1 MCKPRR
7 QRPLMTRF
15 GLITKWV
22 ILAIAGL
29 VTCALTH
36 SPKAQAQ
43 PLTIN
48 VIDVAGNLAL
58 SQQIFDNYKAANPGK
73 IGRFT
78 FTKAPAP
85 ELAGKIKAMQA
96 AGRVDVD
103 IVLSGSYGLSAGIEQ
118 GLWLDLAQHYVRT
131 GRPEAL
137 YDTGALGLQSL
148 ARDQGLLIAYSPQGP
163 FLQYAPE
170 RVRNV
175 PKTANDLLAWC
186 KANPNKLV
194 YARPAN
200 SGPGATFLMG
210 LPYILADSDPKDP
223 VKGWDKTWTYL
234 RELSSCIEYY
244 PSGTAATMKEFGNG
258 TRDIVVTTMGWDINP
273 RFLGTVPKSS
283 EVTALANFR
292 FVNDGHFMIVPKGL
306 SQSRLDVVLD
316 IIAFALRPE
325 HQAIIFDS
333 GNLYPGPAVKGVTL
347 AMAPESSRQVI
358 KDFGRPYYDELMA
371 TTPVEVLLEPSVMVE
386 AFRKWDV
393 EIGAKK

>member
-1 MCKPRR
+1 MPRTPGFSR
-7 QRPLMTRF
+7 TRRAPSLKWIAASA
-15 GLITKWV
+15 GL
-22 ILAIAGL
+22 LAIGSVLLAPR
-29 VTCALTH
+29 AE
-36 SPKAQAQ
+36 AQA
-43 PLTIN
+43 LTIN

-58 SQQIFDNYKAANPGK
+58 SQLIFDNYKAANPDK
-73 IGRFT
+73 IARFT

-118 GLWLDLAQHYVRT
+118 GLWQDLSPHYGRT

-137 YDTGALGLQSL
+137 YDPGALGLQSL
-148 ARDQGLLIAYSPQGP
+148 ARGQGLLMAYSPQGP

-170 RVRNV
+170 RVKNV
-175 PKTANDLLAWC
+175 PKTAEALLAWC

-194 YARPAN
+194 YARPSN

-210 LPYILADSDPKDP
+210 LPYILGDKDPKDP
-223 VKGWDKTWTYL
+223 IKGWDKTWAYL
-234 RELSSCIEYY
+234 AELNSCIEYY

-258 TRDIVVTTMGWDINP
+258 TRDIVVSTMGWDINP

-292 FVNDGHFMIVPKGL
+292 FVNDGQFLIVPKGL
-306 SQSRLDVVLD
+306 AKARLDVVLD
-316 IIAFALRPE
+316 FIAFALTPE
-325 HQAIIFDS
+325 QQAIIYDS
-333 GNLYPGPAVKGVTL
+333 GYLYPGPAVKGVTL

-371 TTPVEVLLEPSVMVE
+371 TTPVEVLLEPSIMVE
-386 AFRKWDV
+386 AFRKWDAD
-393 EIGAKK
+393 IGAKK